1 MSSTTRRCAPQLA
14 TTIRRVE
21 PLGHG
26 MVRMYFA
33 VENGAA
39 WEDRAVL
46 EMPCASVAGNFA
58 FAVDAVRAIEQANG
72 EGSQAD
78 AVPVAAIPYRGTVN

>member
-1 MSSTTRRCAPQLA
+1 MRTATRRCAPQLA
-14 TTIRRVE
+14 TTIRKVE
-21 PLGHG
+21 PMGHG

-58 FAVDAVRAIEQANG
+58 FAVDAVLAIEQA
-72 EGSQAD
+72 EGND
-78 AVPVAAIPYRGTVN
+78 LDHIPLAAIPHRGTVN